1 MTWTARNPHVHIETS
16 TEDNTGKHDTNSFVP
31 RSVALL
37 TGRRVFGHA
46 AFDATDHP
54 LRRIIIDVFRKQVE
68 NGVTVQVAWLATVV

>member
-1 MTWTARNPHVHIETS
+1 MHIVTS
-16 TEDNTGKHDTNSFVP
+16 TEDYTGANGTNRLVRGPVS
-31 RSVALL
+31 LL